1 MTYADRVELVNK
13 TVAWLSQADRVV
25 KSVGGYGYE
34 VVLRGIS
41 DDLLHTMIANNIQLT
56 TTKVKD

>member
-1 MTYADRVELVNK
+1 MTYADRVDLVNK
-13 TVAWLSQADRVV
+13 TVAWLSQADLVI
-25 KSVGGYGYE
+25 KSVGGSGYD

-41 DDLLHTMIANNIQLT
+41 DDLLNTMIANDIQLT